1 MKKNRIFPEFAGGSK
16 NLKFLR
22 IMKLTAAILL
32 IACLKVS
39 AGVYSQT
46 RITLNMQSTDV
57 KKVLATIEKK
67 SSYRFLYSQSLLE
80 PSQKVSVN
88 AVNEEVLDVVNRIF
102 ENTGIGYEVL
112 ENNLVVLKRANTVIA
127 LPPISGRIVNSA
139 GEPLA
144 GVSITIKGSTVGTS
158 TKTDGTFSLN
168 VPDDATLVISYVGHE
183 TQEIKVSGRT
193 DFNITLA
200 QSTKTIDQVVVIG
213 YGTASKRDLTGSIV
227 KVQGKD
233 LADKPNTNPI
243 SSLQGKVAGV
253 SIVNSGIPGQEP
265 DIRIRGTISRT
276 QTKPLY
282 VVDGIFNDNINY
294 INPSDIES
302 MEILKDPSSL
312 AIFGVR
318 GANGVIIVTTKK
330 ARTGQLTV
338 GLNTMFGVKKI
349 VDKIKLT
356 DAANFK
362 MLYDEQRA
370 NQNQAPYANYSL
382 YTGNSDWVD
391 LIKQDAFITQNNLS
405 LSSGTDKNKFYMGLG
420 YIMEEGVIKH
430 EKLEKLLLTLNDE
443 LKVSKNIKVG
453 FTVNGYRAKLPQS
466 QNFGGAVIAT
476 PIVEPF
482 NTTHNVYNRLP
493 DEIGGPQ
500 IANPLMIVE
509 ETKGTDISYEYRVV
523 GSIYAEVNFA
533 KKFTFRANYFG
544 DLGFNNERRYTPII
558 NSFAADFDA
567 VSASSGYNI
576 TKVYQKENRFGKF
589 QQEYL
594 LTYKNSWGDHNLTL
608 LGGFTTYFNNY
619 TETNG
624 EVRQQAGG
632 NPIPND
638 KRFWYL
644 DNFFGDP
651 TTKTTAVSIGNDA
664 FGNRLPLQWEQAT
677 VSFLARALYNYQ
689 GKYMFN
695 ASFRRDGSS
704 DISPNNRYQ
713 NFIAFG
719 AAWEMSRENFMEKQN
734 IFDFVKVKASWGIL
748 GNQYTQI
755 HYPFYPL
762 LSSGV
767 SAVFGNNIVPA
778 YVPSFL
784 ADQNLKWET
793 VESREFGV
801 EFATFQNRLL
811 VEFNIYNKV
820 TDNLLTTFPGL
831 GGQKPGITNA
841 GKIENKGIEAS
852 ASWNQK
858 FANGVGIT
866 ISGNITTLNN
876 KVKELYQTGFEIID
890 GPSRTTAGF
899 PIGYFYGYISDG
911 LYQSFADK
919 LGSPNASS
927 LGDYGPGDIKFRDI
941 NGDSVID
948 DKDRTMIGNPTPD
961 FIYGFSLGANYKGFD
976 ISVDFQGVYGNE
988 IFRSWGNGA
997 SFAVFN
1003 YREARLNRW
1012 HGEGTS
1018 NWEPIINDNNA
1029 INRQNSTYMIEDGS
1043 YFRIRNLQIGYNFES
1058 TLLSKVHIRT
1068 ARVFLNGQNIKT
1080 FKNNSGFT
1088 PEFGGSAISFGV
1100 DGGSYPLPAVY
1111 TFGLNLTF

>member
-1 MKKNRIFPEFAGGSK
+1 
-16 NLKFLR
+16 
-22 IMKLTAAILL
+22 MKLTVALIL
-32 IACLKVS
+32 IACLQVS
-39 AGVYSQT
+39 AEGYSQT
-46 RITLNMQSTDV
+46 RISLNMQSTDI
-57 KKVLATIEKK
+57 KKVLVEIEKK
-67 SSYRFLYSQSLLE
+67 SNFRFLYSQSLLE
-80 PSQKVSVN
+80 STQKVDVN
-88 AVNEEVLDVVNRIF
+88 VVNEEVLTVVNRLL
-102 ENTGIGYEVL
+102 ENTSITYEVL
-112 ENNLVVLKRANTVIA
+112 ENNLVVLKRDNAII
-127 LPPISGRIVNSA
+127 LPPISGRITNAA
-139 GEPLA
+139 GEPLQ
-144 GVSITIKGSTVGTS
+144 GVSVTIKGTSVGTS
-158 TKTDGTFSLN
+158 TNADGRFTLT

-183 TQEIKVSGRT
+183 TQEVAVRGRT
-193 DFNITLA
+193 EVNATLA
-200 QSTKTIDQVVVIG
+200 QSTRTIDQVVVIG
-213 YGTASKRDLTGSIV
+213 YGTASKRDLTGSIS
-227 KVQGKD
+227 KIAGREIS
-233 LADKPNTNPI
+233 DKPNTNPI
-243 SSLQGKVAGV
+243 ASIQGKVAGV

-265 DIRIRGTISRT
+265 DIRIRGTISRS

-318 GANGVIIVTTKK
+318 GANGVIIITTKK

-338 GLNTMFGVKKI
+338 NFNTTVGIKKV
-349 VDKIKLT
+349 VDNIKLT
-356 DAANFK
+356 DATQFK
-362 MLYDEQRA
+362 MLYDEQRV
-370 NQNQAPYANYSL
+370 NQGQQPYANYGL

-391 LIKQDAFITQNNLS
+391 LITQDAFMTSNNLS

-420 YIMEEGVIKH
+420 YIREDGLIRH

-443 LKVSKNIKVG
+443 LRVSKNIRVG
-453 FTVNGYRAKLPQS
+453 FTINGYRARLPQS
-466 QNFGGAVIAT
+466 QNLGGAVIAT

-482 NTTHNVYNRLP
+482 NTQFNVYNRLP

-509 ETKGTDISYEYRVV
+509 ETQGTDISREYRVV
-523 GSIYAEVNFA
+523 GSLFGEINFL

-544 DLGFNNERRYTPII
+544 DLGFNNTRRYTPII
-558 NSFAADFDA
+558 NSYAADFGS
-567 VSASSGYNI
+567 VSASSGYNL
-576 TKVYQKENRFGKF
+576 TRVYQKENRFSKY

-594 LTYKNSWGDHNLTL
+594 LTYKNSFGDHNLTA
-608 LGGFTTYFNNY
+608 LGGFTTYFNDY

-632 NPIPND
+632 NPIPHD

-651 TTKTTAVSIGNDA
+651 TTKVTALTVGNDA

-677 VSFLARALYNYQ
+677 VSYLFRALYNYQ
-689 GKYMFN
+689 GKYMLN

-713 NFIAFG
+713 NFVAVG
-719 AAWEMSRENFMEKQN
+719 AAWELTREGFMTQQN
-734 IFDFVKVKASWGIL
+734 IFDFAKLKASWGIL

-784 ADQNLKWET
+784 ADENLKWET
-793 VESREFGV
+793 VESTEIGFEVNMLQNRLNV
-801 EFATFQNRLL
+801 EFAYYT
-811 VEFNIYNKV
+811 KK

-831 GGQKPGITNA
+831 SGQKPGITNA

-852 ASWNQK
+852 ASWSQK
-858 FANGVGIT
+858 LSNGFGFT
-866 ISGNITTLNN
+866 IGGNITTLDNN
-876 KVKELYQTGFEIID
+876 VAELYQEGFEIID

-899 PIGYFYGYISDG
+899 PIGYFSGYIHDG
-911 LYQSFADK
+911 IYQSFADK

-927 LGDYGPGDIKFRDI
+927 LGDYGPGDIKYRDL
-941 NGDSVID
+941 NGDNLVD
-948 DKDRTMIGNPTPD
+948 DKDRTLIGNPTPD
-961 FIYGFSLGANYKGFD
+961 FIYGFSLGANFKGLDFG
-976 ISVDFQGVYGNE
+976 IDFQGVYGNE

-1003 YREARLNRW
+1003 YREARLGRW
-1012 HGEGTS
+1012 TGEGTS
-1018 NWEPIINDNNA
+1018 NWEPILSDNNA

-1043 YFRIRNLQIGYNFES
+1043 YFRIRNVQLGYNFES
-1058 TLLSKVHIRT
+1058 SLLSKVHIRN
-1068 ARVFLNGQNIKT
+1068 ARVFINGQNVKT
-1080 FKNNSGFT
+1080 FKRNSGFT

-1100 DGGSYPLPAVY
+1100 DGGSYPLPAIY
-1111 TFGLNLTF
+1111 SAGINLTF